1 MLKRCL
7 CILMVLTMLCAGTAL
22 AASVGAVSEELTD
35 VPGVPTQES
44 VISVGAAL
52 TSGEEFTGTVQA
64 VVADELTMETQT
76 EIYDFVQEEGNRPA
90 RYFPEDI
97 QQDIEDMY
105 EVDRDALF
113 MTEFMQLH
121 TENAEIP
128 GDVEII
134 MQLDVDYQPGQLVV
148 VVVGDRTDPE
158 HITWYVLEAKAT
170 ALGEITAVVPQSLAE
185 QIEGYDV
192 LYSVLTTRKGQRGG
206 VIKKTSDEEPV
217 SLPSKTAQDMI
228 RVGELTDTSGN
239 PLPEGFEIL
248 VSEETPVIED
258 EVDNIRAFI
267 QPSEDSGEERKPIIQ
282 YFPSASQKFV
292 SVLMGQ
298 DVDLNTLVSYEYVP
312 LITANYQE
320 TSGDALAPFTF
331 ATQYQPGQKVAAI
344 LGLPLD
350 GEPSAGTETH
360 MAWYVQHATV
370 NEKGEME
377 IVFTQVALAAMEHDT
392 ALMLIVSEPLEE
404 ASAAE

>member
-148 VVVGDRTDPE
+148 VVLGDRADPE

-228 RVGELTDTSGN
+228 RVGELTGALVWKLFLRPRPRTVRILLSFLAIPHTASG
-239 PLPEGFEIL
+239 
-248 VSEETPVIED
+248 
-258 EVDNIRAFI
+258 
-267 QPSEDSGEERKPIIQ
+267 
-282 YFPSASQKFV
+282 
-292 SVLMGQ
+292 
-298 DVDLNTLVSYEYVP
+298 
-312 LITANYQE
+312 
-320 TSGDALAPFTF
+320 
-331 ATQYQPGQKVAAI
+331 
-344 LGLPLD
+344 
-350 GEPSAGTETH
+350 
-360 MAWYVQHATV
+360 
-370 NEKGEME
+370 
-377 IVFTQVALAAMEHDT
+377 
-392 ALMLIVSEPLEE
+392 
-404 ASAAE
+404 